1 MAIEYVEIR
10 DESRNIVGIIDTA
23 QSIIWHSVYN
33 GVGDFEIYAQATE
46 KHIGLLVACN
56 YVTRLD
62 NEEIGIIEHIS
73 VTFDV
78 QRGRMITATGRFAK
92 SILDRRHIY
101 NLSGKTNKA
110 TVFSGNVEAAARKL
124 VYDNAIACSF
134 DARRNIPI
142 LELGALANLPDI
154 IVDENRNAASK
165 QVSYDNLLTYTD
177 SLLAEY
183 NQAAMVVLDDDSKQL
198 QYIVYKG
205 ADRST
210 DNADGN
216 EPIIFSQEFDN
227 LNESEYTYDT
237 TQEKTAAL
245 IGGEGDGLDRFYS
258 LIAGE
263 ENGLARRETWV
274 DASSVSMKYKDEQ
287 DEEKTYTDAEY
298 KQMLDTL
305 AKQELAPLVRI
316 ETFSGSIDI
325 TYGQFILNKDFAL
338 GDIVTVQ
345 DNLLGKYIN
354 ARVYETLETQDE
366 NGYTVE
372 AIYK

>member
-10 DESRNIVGIIDTA
+10 DESRNIIGIIDTA

-46 KHIGLLVACN
+46 KHIGLLVAGN
-56 YVTRLD
+56 YVTRLND
-62 NEEIGIIEHIS
+62 AEIGIIEHIAVS
-73 VTFDV
+73 FNV
-78 QRGRMITATGRFAK
+78 QSGRMITATGRFAK

-101 NLSGKTNKA
+101 NLDGNTNKA

-124 VYDNAIACSF
+124 VYDNAIGCLF

-142 LELGALANLPDI
+142 LELGALANLPDV
-154 IVDENRNAASK
+154 IVDDNGNAASK
-165 QVSYDNLLTYTD
+165 QVSYANLLTYTD
-177 SLLAEY
+177 SLLDEY
-183 NQAAMVVLDDDSKQL
+183 KQAAMIILDEDSKQL

-210 DNADGN
+210 DNTDGN
-216 EPIIFSQEFDN
+216 EPIIFSQDFEN

-237 TQEKTAAL
+237 AQEKTAAL
-245 IGGEGDGLDRFYS
+245 IGGEGEGLDRFYS
-258 LIAGE
+258 LVAGAE
-263 ENGLARRETWV
+263 IGLARRETWV
-274 DASSVSMKYKDEQ
+274 NASSVSKKYKDEQ
-287 DEEKTYTDAEY
+287 GEEKTYSDAEY

-305 AKQELAPLVRI
+305 AQQELAPLVKI

-325 TYGQFILNKDFAL
+325 TEGQFILNQDFAL

-345 DNLLGKYIN
+345 DNFLGKYIN

-372 AIYK
+372 AVYR

>member
-46 KHIGLLVACN
+46 KHIGLLVAGN

-62 NEEIGIIEHIS
+62 NAEIGIIEHIAVS
-73 VTFDV
+73 FDV
-78 QRGRMITATGRFAK
+78 QSGRMITATGRFAK

-124 VYDNAIACSF
+124 VSDNAISCSF
-134 DARRNIPI
+134 DERRNIPI
-142 LELGALANLPDI
+142 LELGELANLPDI
-154 IVDENRNAASK
+154 IVDENGNAASK

-183 NQAAMVVLDDDSKQL
+183 KQAAMVVLDDDSKQL

-245 IGGEGDGLDRFYS
+245 IGGEGDGIDRFYS

-325 TYGQFILNKDFAL
+325 TDGQFILNKDFAL

-345 DNLLGKYIN
+345 DNLIGKYIN

>member
-33 GVGDFEIYAQATE
+33 GVGDFEIYAHATK
-46 KHIGLLVACN
+46 KHIGLLVAGN
-56 YVTRLD
+56 YVTRID
-62 NEEIGIIEHIS
+62 DEEIGIIEHIS

-78 QRGRMITATGRFAK
+78 QRGRMITAPGRFAK

-101 NLSGKTNKA
+101 NLSGKTNNA
-110 TVFSGNVEAAARKL
+110 TVFSGNVEAAARNL

-134 DARRNIPI
+134 DASRNIPI
-142 LELGALANLPDI
+142 LELGELSNLPDI
-154 IVDENRNAASK
+154 IVDENGNAASK

-227 LNESEYTYDT
+227 LNES
-237 TQEKTAAL
+237 
-245 IGGEGDGLDRFYS
+245 DGLDRFYS

-325 TYGQFILNKDFAL
+325 TDGQFILNKDFAL

>member
-46 KHIGLLVACN
+46 KHIGLLVAGN

-62 NEEIGIIEHIS
+62 DEEIGIIEHIS

-110 TVFSGNVEAAARKL
+110 TVFSGNVEAAVRNL

-142 LELGALANLPDI
+142 LELGELSNLPDI
-154 IVDENRNAASK
+154 IVDENGNAASK

-245 IGGEGDGLDRFYS
+245 IGGEGEGLDRFYS

-287 DEEKTYTDAEY
+287 DEEKIYTDAEY

-325 TYGQFILNKDFAL
+325 TDGQFILNKDFAL

>member
-46 KHIGLLVACN
+46 KHIGLLVAGN
-56 YVTRLD
+56 YVTRLND
-62 NEEIGIIEHIS
+62 AEIGIIEHIAVS
-73 VTFDV
+73 FNV
-78 QRGRMITATGRFAK
+78 QSGRMITATGRFAK

-101 NLSGKTNKA
+101 NLDGNTNKA

-124 VYDNAIACSF
+124 VYDNAIGCLF
-134 DARRNIPI
+134 DSMRNIPI
-142 LELGALANLPDI
+142 LELGALANLPEV
-154 IVDENRNAASK
+154 IVDDNGNAASK
-165 QVSYDNLLTYTD
+165 QVSYANLLTYTD
-177 SLLAEY
+177 SLLDEY
-183 NQAAMVVLDDDSKQL
+183 KQAAMIILDEDSKQL

-210 DNADGN
+210 DNTDGN
-216 EPIIFSQEFDN
+216 APIIFSQDFDN

-237 TQEKTAAL
+237 AQEKTAAL
-245 IGGEGDGLDRFYS
+245 IGGEGEGLGRFYS
-258 LIAGE
+258 LVAGAE
-263 ENGLARRETWV
+263 IGLARRETWV
-274 DASSVSMKYKDEQ
+274 DASAVSKKYKDEQ
-287 DEEKTYTDAEY
+287 GEEKTYSDAEY

-305 AKQELAPLVRI
+305 AKQELAPLVKI

-325 TYGQFILNKDFAL
+325 TEGQFILNQDFAL

-345 DNLLGKYIN
+345 DNFLGKYIN

-372 AIYK
+372 AVYR

>member
-10 DESRNIVGIIDTA
+10 DESRSIIGIIDTA

-46 KHIGLLVACN
+46 KHIGLLVAGN

-62 NEEIGIIEHIS
+62 NAEIGIIEHIAVS
-73 VTFDV
+73 FDM
-78 QRGRMITATGRFAK
+78 QSGRMITATGRFAK

-245 IGGEGDGLDRFYS
+245 IGGEGEGLDRFYS

-274 DASSVSMKYKDEQ
+274 DASSVSRKYKDEQ

-325 TYGQFILNKDFAL
+325 TDGQFILNKDFAL

-345 DNLLGKYIN
+345 DNLIGKYIN